1 MHLYLQLNKVSYMLI
16 RRNISWKLILRYTWK
31 ELLFFLVYSLII
43 FFVYHYLGW
52 YFIDIPFEP
61 LTVIGIAVSFYLGF
75 KNSQSYDRFWEGRK
89 IWGMIVNWSRTWGIR
104 VLSLINVE
112 DPEIDKEI
120 KRDLLYRHIAW
131 LNALRVQLRQPR
143 TWSLQE
149 GILVERL
156 FDRHAERNQNSS
168 EAHEY
173 VGQSEYEETKD
184 RANPAT
190 HLIKN
195 QSLIVQRLRK
205 DQVIDGFQ
213 EMQLQEALA
222 KFYDF
227 QGMCE
232 RIKNTP
238 FPRQY
243 GYFSKVFTWIF
254 VLLLPLGLLNIFENH
269 VSEDIHPEQQIS
281 FLFLQMIPFTILI
294 MWIFTT
300 MEYVGDNSEDPFE
313 GKANDVPMTA
323 LCRTIEIDLRDM
335 LDEDNLPEP
344 IKPKDDILY

>member
-1 MHLYLQLNKVSYMLI
+1 MLI
-16 RRNISWKLILRYTWK
+16 KRNISWKLILRYTWRN
-31 ELLFFLVYSLII
+31 LVFFLVYSLLI
-43 FFVYHYLGW
+43 FYAYHDLG
-52 YFIDIPFEP
+52 FEDIDIPFEP

-104 VLSLINVE
+104 TLSLIQLD
-112 DPEIDKEI
+112 DPVADKEL
-120 KRDLLYRHIAW
+120 KRELLYRHIAW

-143 TWSLQE
+143 SWTLQE
-149 GILVERL
+149 GKLVERL
-156 FDRHAERNQNSS
+156 FDRHNERNIESNQ
-168 EAHEY
+168 AY
-173 VGQSEYEETKD
+173 QFVGHDEYEAIKL

-195 QSLIVQRLRK
+195 QGIIVQRLRK
-205 DQVIDGFQ
+205 EGVIDGFQ
-213 EMQLQEALA
+213 EMQLQEALG

-269 VSEDIHPEQQIS
+269 VTDTVHPSQQIS
-281 FLFLQMIPFTILI
+281 TMFLQMIPFTILI

-335 LDEDNLPEP
+335 LDEEDLPKP
-344 IKPKDDILY
+344 IKPKGEILY

>member
-1 MHLYLQLNKVSYMLI
+1 MLI
-16 RRNISWKLILRYTWK
+16 KRNISWKLILRYTWK
-31 ELLFFLVYSLII
+31 NLVFFLIYSLIL
-43 FFVYHYLGW
+43 FYLYHDLGW
-52 YFIDIPFEP
+52 EFIDIPFEP

-104 VLSLINVE
+104 VLSLIEFDNKEVE
-112 DPEIDKEI
+112 KEI
-120 KRDLLYRHIAW
+120 KRDLIYRHIAW

-143 TWSLQE
+143 SWTLQE
-149 GILVERL
+149 GKLVERL
-156 FDRHAERNQNSS
+156 FDRHAERNIESNQ
-168 EAHEY
+168 AY
-173 VGQSEYEETKD
+173 QFVGQDEYEEIKK
-184 RANPAT
+184 RENPAT

-195 QSLIVQRLRK
+195 QSLIIQRLRK
-205 DQVIDGFQ
+205 DKVIDGFQ
-213 EMQLQEALA
+213 EMQLHEALA

-227 QGMCE
+227 QGMSE

-243 GYFSKVFTWIF
+243 GYFSKLFTWIF
-254 VLLLPLGLLNIFENH
+254 VLLLPLGLLNIFEIH
-269 VSEDIHPEQQIS
+269 VTDSVHPSQQIS
-281 FLFLQMIPFTILI
+281 LLFLQLIPFTILI

-300 MEYVGDNSEDPFE
+300 MEYIGDNSEDPFE

-335 LDEDNLPEP
+335 LDEKDLPQG
-344 IKPKDDILY
+344 IKPKGEILY